1 MNKSFEVRLHGR
13 GGQGG
18 VTCAKILA
26 SVYAH
31 MGRSVQ
37 TFGDYAGERS
47 GAPVRAYTRVS
58 DGKITNRNKVYE
70 PDELLVLDDSL
81 LGAEVFEGLVPGGS
95 LLVNTTLSTAELDAR
110 FGAALAPFALAVI
123 DATQIARKHGIGSRS
138 VVIVNTTIAGAYA
151 KVHEVALEVL
161 ESAYEDLGLGS
172 NLDAAQEAYGLV
184 EMRAALVKIA
194 EEDREAAPLP
204 MDDELPK
211 VGELTEHTESA
222 PTGLATGSW
231 SSQRPAYVENLA
243 PCNAFCP
250 AGNDVVGFVQASGKA
265 GSAGAMEILH
275 RSTPLAA
282 TCGRVC
288 PAPCMEGCNRVELD
302 GAVNIRGL
310 ERLVADS
317 AGPATFEIPEPVGGA
332 KRLAVVGG
340 GPAGLAAAFE
350 AGKAGHAVTIFEG
363 EASLGGVLRTGIPT
377 YRLPRE
383 VLDREVDAVLAL
395 GVKAE
400 TGTFLDQARLARLA
414 EDFDAVVVATGLQKL
429 RGLDAPGADLGG
441 VQQGIRF
448 LHEQN
453 MIGVNK
459 LAGHVVVLGGGNT
472 AMDCARSAL
481 RRGAESVTV
490 AYRRTVKE
498 MPAITEEIGEALSE
512 GVKFTYLRAPVGF
525 HGEDGQV
532 KTIELAEVRL
542 GEPDVDGRRRPLV
555 TENTE
560 LVPCDH
566 VLLALGQSADT
577 GFLPSDWSLVW
588 DAAQEGV
595 EFERGMVHKAGE
607 QLNVFGAGDLA
618 TGEGTVTHAIGSG
631 RRAAGLALQ
640 FLDALPEGTAPF
652 TRPDRKTAISAA
664 RMHLDHFMRAPQNG
678 GKSLP
683 PELATASFDE
693 VNSGLESEAEW
704 NRCFSCGH
712 CTECDTCL
720 VFCPEGIIERSED
733 GPYAVDSEY
742 CKGCGICV
750 NECPRGAME
759 MTTT

>member
-1 MNKSFEVRLHGR
+1 MKKSFEVRLHGR

-58 DGKITNRNKVYE
+58 DEKITNRNKVYE

-81 LGAEVFEGLVPGGS
+81 LGADVLEGLVPGGC
-95 LLVNTTLSTAELDAR
+95 LLVNTDLSIEELDAR
-110 FGAALAPFALAVI
+110 FGDAFAPFALAVI
-123 DATQIARKHGIGSRS
+123 DATAIARSHGIGSRS

-151 KVHEVALEVL
+151 KVHGVELGVL
-161 ESAYEDLGLGS
+161 EAAYKDLGLSS
-172 NLDAAQEAYGLV
+172 NLEAAKEAYGLV
-184 EMRAALVKIA
+184 AERAPLVER
-194 EEDREAAPLP
+194 EEADRVAAPLP
-204 MDDELPK
+204 MDGDLPPVDEL
-211 VGELTEHTESA
+211 VEHKESA

-231 SSQRPAYVENLA
+231 SSQRPVYVENLA

-250 AGNDVVGFVQASGKA
+250 AGNDVVGFVQASGKLGREA
-265 GSAGAMEILH
+265 AAAVLAH
-275 RSTPLAA
+275 STPLPG

-310 ERLVADS
+310 ERLVADH
-317 AGPATFEIPEPVGGA
+317 AEPAPFEAPEPAGGA
-332 KRLAVVGG
+332 RRLAVVGG

-350 AGKAGHAVTIFEG
+350 ARKLGHEVTIFEG
-363 EASLGGVLRTGIPT
+363 EEHLGGVLRTGIPT

-383 VLDREVDAVLAL
+383 VLDREVNAVLAM

-400 TGTFLDQARLARLA
+400 AGVFLDASGLERLA
-414 EDFDAVVVATGLQKL
+414 EDFDAVVIATGLQKL
-429 RGLDAPGADLGG
+429 RGLDVPGADLRG
-441 VQQGIRF
+441 VQQGIHF

-453 MIGVNK
+453 LGAPGK
-459 LAGHVVVLGGGNT
+459 LSGHVVVLGGGNT

-481 RRGAESVTV
+481 RSGAESVTV

-498 MPAITEEIGEALSE
+498 MPAITEEIGEALAE
-512 GVKFTYLRAPVGF
+512 GVKFAYLRAPVGF
-525 HGEDGQV
+525 EGVDGRV
-532 KTIELAEVRL
+532 SAVRLAEVRL
-542 GEPDVDGRRRPLV
+542 GEPDSDGRRRPVV
-555 TENTE
+555 TKKTST
-560 LVPCDH
+560 LPCDH

-577 GFLPSDWSLVW
+577 GFLPADWSLVR
-588 DAAQEGV
+588 DAAKEGV
-595 EFERGMVHKAGE
+595 ELERGRVHRAGKE
-607 QLNVFGAGDLA
+607 LNVFGAGDLA

-631 RRAAGLALQ
+631 RRAAGLALAY
-640 FLDALPEGTAPF
+640 LDALPRDMQPF
-652 TRPDRKTAISAA
+652 TRPDKRAAISAA
-664 RMHLDHFMRAPQNG
+664 RMHLDHFKRAPQNRG
-678 GKSLP
+678 RSLP

-693 VNSGLESEAEW
+693 VNGGLEGEAEW

-720 VFCPEGIIERSED
+720 VYCPEGIIERSTD
-733 GPYAVDSEY
+733 SPYAVDSEY

-750 NECPRGAME
+750 AECPRGAME
-759 MTTT
+759 MTTL